1 MWKTIKYNLIILL
14 VLLAIIE
21 IVLQF
26 FPVPDPY
33 ENAKRNMFFP
43 VQNFSYIESQFDRNL
58 KLQFATEEGLLGFE
72 NYKDTTNFTI
82 NNYGFRGK
90 DLQMPKPNSEY
101 RIFAIG
107 GSTTEN
113 LYVDDADVWTA
124 LLEDKLIAGN
134 YVSKDIKV
142 YNAGKSGDNTVDHIA
157 MLSHRIVHL
166 QPDEVI
172 IYCGINDL
180 TRLLLDDNPLKFNT
194 QKTKKDD
201 VAFSAMFRM
210 FLYEFQI
217 PRRLYYVMHTEDDV
231 LTTISLTSDYKK
243 KVAKNQSR
251 PILAQIP
258 EIDVSNYA
266 ENLKTLIG
274 ICKLNNIKL
283 TFATQVTSWNTND
296 DALQQWHWMTSR
308 GGKRYNTQLLQQKMD
323 ALNEAMIIV
332 SEQETVPVFRV
343 DSIIPNTAK
352 HLYDDCHFNPQGN
365 VKMAET
371 LAAFMMNNKTQ
382 E

>member
-1 MWKTIKYNLIILL
+1 
-14 VLLAIIE
+14 
-21 IVLQF
+21 
-26 FPVPDPY
+26 
-33 ENAKRNMFFP
+33 MFFP
-43 VQNFSYIESQFDRNL
+43 VQNFSYIESQFDRDL
-58 KLQFATEEGLLGFE
+58 SLQFATEDGLLGFE

-90 DLQMPKPNSEY
+90 DIFVPKPEPIYS
-101 RIFAIG
+101 IFAIG

-113 LYVDDADVWTA
+113 LYIDDADVWTA
-124 LLEDKLIAGN
+124 LLEEKLNNKN
-134 YVSKDIKV
+134 YTSKQVMV

-157 MLSHRIVHL
+157 MLSHRIIHL

-172 IYCGINDL
+172 VYCGINDL

-194 QKTKKDD
+194 QKTQKDD
-201 VAFSAMFRM
+201 VAFSAMLRM

-217 PRRLYYVMHTEDDV
+217 PRRLYYVLHTEDDV

-243 KVAKNQSR
+243 KVTKNQSR
-251 PILAQIP
+251 PILEEIP
-258 EIDVSNYA
+258 DINVANYT

-296 DALQQWHWMTSR
+296 EALQQWHWMTSR

-323 ALNEAMIIV
+323 ALNKAMIRI
-332 SEQETVPVFRV
+332 SEQEAIPVFRV
-343 DSIIPNTAK
+343 DSIIPNTSA

-371 LAAFMMNNKTQ
+371 LATFMMNNKT
-382 E
+382 EE